1 MKIIILFCIC
11 HVLGTGLS
19 LFYSVLC
26 EVGTIYSHFTDGET
40 EAQGLTLRSH
50 RTVKHKARSQSQ
62 ARTET
67 EALRS
72 MFYTMGDWGTL
83 VLRLAPPQRPV
94 EGWAGLGCLKL
105 ELKGLQGGSWCDPQ
119 LLRPP
124 PGSCSMSPP
133 PAHPSCPLRGS
144 SPPTLGE
151 GAGGEG
157 EELRQTYFQGFNPF
171 CLKDFFFAWGR
182 LGLIR
187 GETQGADKLRRMGGV
202 RRKKYIFITLNY

>member
-1 MKIIILFCIC
+1 MSEKNWIKIIILFCIC

-19 LFYSVLC
+19 LFYSILC

-40 EAQGLTLRSH
+40 EAQVLTLRSH
-50 RTVKHKARSQSQ
+50 RTLKHKAGSQSQ
-62 ARTET
+62 AGTET
-67 EALRS
+67 EALCS
-72 MFYTMGDWGTL
+72 MFYTVGARGAL

-94 EGWAGLGCLKL
+94 EGWAGL
-105 ELKGLQGGSWCDPQ
+105 QGGSRCDPQ

-133 PAHPSCPLRGS
+133 PVHPSCPLRGF

-151 GAGGEG
+151 GAGG

-171 CLKDFFFAWGR
+171 CLKDFFFFFAWGR

-187 GETQGADKLRRMGGV
+187 GETQGADKLRRMGRGV
-202 RRKKYIFITLNY
+202 R